1 MKNGPVMKRLMKLL
15 ILAAAII
22 GLTNAMSSC
31 AQSTAR
37 TPGINAAEAEAIP
50 DYDYLIPLGTG
61 AKLDAGE
68 RVEIIPAD
76 LKVKV
81 GEVLRIINEDDR
93 GHVIGAF
100 YVAAGETLRQRFA
113 SPGVLAGDCSVHPSG
128 SFTLTVRA

>member
-1 MKNGPVMKRLMKLL
+1 MKRLMKLL

-22 GLTNAMSSC
+22 GLSNWLTSC
-31 AQSTAR
+31 AQTTGS
-37 TPGINAAEAEAIP
+37 TPGISAAEADAVP
-50 DYDYLIPLGTG
+50 NYDYLIPRGTG
-61 AKLDAGE
+61 AQLDAGE

-76 LKVKV
+76 LEVKV

-100 YVAAGETLRQRFA
+100 YVASGETLRQRFA

-128 SFTLTVRA
+128 SFTLTVRP